1 MELRKKEVD
10 MSLKNKGRGR
20 TRSVIFKVLSWAFG
34 IPLALIAIAALA
46 CVWLHATADLG
57 EPEFVP
63 SQVPVVQVNDS
74 LRRWGSSS
82 LRIDPDGLYEMRV
95 YGGPFERGEAIGKL
109 GEDLLYQQEKAFA
122 DKLFEMVPSSRYRA
136 FLHYFITIFNRRMGA
151 SVPLEYRQE
160 IKAMSAS
167 CTHEFDEFG
176 SPYERQMQYHSAHDI
191 GHVMQDYMLVGC
203 TSFAVWGRESADSSL
218 LMARNFDFYM
228 GEEFAKNKLVLFEK
242 PDSGYAYVSVTW
254 PGMLGVVS
262 GMNTQGLAVTINASK
277 LEVPSSS
284 ATPIS
289 ILVKSILQYA
299 SNIEEAETIAASFKT
314 FVCES
319 ILVGSANDGRAVII
333 EKTPSAMGIY
343 SPEGDYASSRMTAA
357 SSANMVSQLGGAVES
372 VRQGVASPSAA
383 DVSSHG
389 CGSGTGRLADFSY
402 GNSAASSGKAAES
415 VRRGVASSSTAEG
428 SSHGCGSGTGW
439 LADSSSGDSV
449 ASSGK
454 AAESVRRGVVS
465 SSAADVSSHGCGSG
479 TGWLADFSSG
489 NSVTSSS
496 GAVESVRQ
504 GVASSSTANVAT
516 HGCGSGSGRLAD
528 FSSGNSAASSGGASA
543 VTRIICTNH
552 YQSDRFRDDPVNVE
566 NIRVSDSGYRYR
578 RVQQLLDSLGSIDY
592 LKAAAVL
599 RDIRGVDGEDVGYC
613 NDLSINQMLAMHS
626 VIFKPAEKKIW
637 VSTSPWQFGKFVC
650 FDLDE
655 VFGEEGLSTRSVR
668 GDGLSDSAAHF
679 TGVPGQATH
688 SGSRNLSSGEES
700 AHFASVD
707 VNQRTCGAGSASHL
721 DSRSLSSGEES
732 AHFTR
737 VDVNQRTCGSGSAR
751 HLVCTL
757 AVDSGFSD
765 DEMSIPADKFL
776 ETEAFRN
783 VLKFKAMQQTLVT
796 ASKSRREVP
805 ADSLA
810 LFVSWNPSYYGTY
823 VSVASYLESLGKNA
837 EADEYYRRAL
847 TCPMKLS
854 ERQHLETRLRGR

>member
-1 MELRKKEVD
+1 

-95 YGGPFERGEAIGKL
+95 CGGPFERGEAIGKL

-167 CTHEFDEFG
+167 CTHEFDDFG

-333 EKTPSAMGIY
+333 EKTPSAMGVY
-343 SPEGDYASSRMTAA
+343 SPDGDSESSRMTAA
-357 SSANMVSQLGGAVES
+357 SSANMDSSLGGPVES
-372 VRQGVASPSAA
+372 VRQGVVSSSAA

-389 CGSGTGRLADFSY
+389 CGSGTGRLADFSSE
-402 GNSAASSGKAAES
+402 NSAASLDEAS
-415 VRRGVASSSTAEG
+415 V
-428 SSHGCGSGTGW
+428 
-439 LADSSSGDSV
+439 
-449 ASSGK
+449 
-454 AAESVRRGVVS
+454 
-465 SSAADVSSHGCGSG
+465 
-479 TGWLADFSSG
+479 
-489 NSVTSSS
+489 
-496 GAVESVRQ
+496 
-504 GVASSSTANVAT
+504 
-516 HGCGSGSGRLAD
+516 
-528 FSSGNSAASSGGASA
+528 
-543 VTRIICTNH
+543 VTRVICTNH

-707 VNQRTCGAGSASHL
+707 V
-721 DSRSLSSGEES
+721 D
-732 AHFTR
+732 
-737 VDVNQRTCGSGSAR
+737 QRTCGSGSASHSDSR
-751 HLVCTL
+751 NLSSCDDCAHFARVDVDQRTCGSGSASHLGCTL
-757 AVDSGFSD
+757 AGDSGFSD

-783 VLKFKAMQQTLVT
+783 VLKFKAMQQTLAT

-823 VSVASYLESLGKNA
+823 VSVASYLETLGKKA

>member
-1 MELRKKEVD
+1 

-74 LRRWGSSS
+74 LRRWASSS

-95 YGGPFERGEAIGKL
+95 CGGPFERGEAIGKL

-299 SNIEEAETIAASFKT
+299 SNIEEAETIASSFKT

-343 SPEGDYASSRMTAA
+343 SLDGDYASSRMTTA

-383 DVSSHG
+383 DGSPHG
-389 CGSGTGRLADFSY
+389 CGSGTGRLADS
-402 GNSAASSGKAAES
+402 
-415 VRRGVASSSTAEG
+415 
-428 SSHGCGSGTGW
+428 
-439 LADSSSGDSV
+439 
-449 ASSGK
+449 
-454 AAESVRRGVVS
+454 
-465 SSAADVSSHGCGSG
+465 
-479 TGWLADFSSG
+479 
-489 NSVTSSS
+489 
-496 GAVESVRQ
+496 
-504 GVASSSTANVAT
+504 
-516 HGCGSGSGRLAD
+516 
-528 FSSGNSAASSGGASA
+528 SSGNSAASSGGASA
-543 VTRIICTNH
+543 ITRIICTNH

-566 NIRVSDSGYRYR
+566 NIRVSDSGYRYK

-655 VFGEEGLSTRSVR
+655 VFGEEGLSTRGVS

-707 VNQRTCGAGSASHL
+707 VDQRTCEAGSASHL

-732 AHFTR
+732 AHFAR
-737 VDVNQRTCGSGSAR
+737 VDVDQRTCGAGSASHSDSRNLSSCDDCAHFASVDVDQRTCGAGSAR
-751 HLVCTL
+751 HLGCTL
-757 AVDSGFSD
+757 VGDSGFSD

-783 VLKFKAMQQTLVT
+783 VLKFKAMQQTLAT

-854 ERQHLETRLRGR
+854 ERQHLETQLRGR

>member
-1 MELRKKEVD
+1 
-10 MSLKNKGRGR
+10 MSLKNKGRTR

-34 IPLALIAIAALA
+34 IPLALIAIAVLA

-95 YGGPFERGEAIGKL
+95 CGGPFERGEAIGKL

-289 ILVKSILQYA
+289 ILVKFILQYA

-343 SPEGDYASSRMTAA
+343 SPEGDYASSRMT
-357 SSANMVSQLGGAVES
+357 
-372 VRQGVASPSAA
+372 
-383 DVSSHG
+383 
-389 CGSGTGRLADFSY
+389 
-402 GNSAASSGKAAES
+402 
-415 VRRGVASSSTAEG
+415 
-428 SSHGCGSGTGW
+428 
-439 LADSSSGDSV
+439 
-449 ASSGK
+449 
-454 AAESVRRGVVS
+454 
-465 SSAADVSSHGCGSG
+465 
-479 TGWLADFSSG
+479 
-489 NSVTSSS
+489 
-496 GAVESVRQ
+496 
-504 GVASSSTANVAT
+504 
-516 HGCGSGSGRLAD
+516 
-528 FSSGNSAASSGGASA
+528 AASSGGASA

-688 SGSRNLSSGEES
+688 SGSRNLSSAEES
-700 AHFASVD
+700 VHVASVD
-707 VNQRTCGAGSASHL
+707 VDQRTCGAGSASHL
-721 DSRSLSSGEES
+721 G
-732 AHFTR
+732 
-737 VDVNQRTCGSGSAR
+737 
-751 HLVCTL
+751 CTL
-757 AVDSGFSD
+757 VGDSEFSD

-783 VLKFKAMQQTLVT
+783 VLKFKAMQQTLAT

-823 VSVASYLESLGKNA
+823 VSVASYLEKKKKKA

-854 ERQHLETRLRGR
+854 ERQHLETQLRGR

>member
-1 MELRKKEVD
+1 
-10 MSLKNKGRGR
+10 MSLKNKGRTR

-95 YGGPFERGEAIGKL
+95 CGGPFERGEAIGKL

-333 EKTPSAMGIY
+333 EKTPSAMGVY
-343 SPEGDYASSRMTAA
+343 SPEGGSEFGRMTVA

-383 DVSSHG
+383 D
-389 CGSGTGRLADFSY
+389 GSP
-402 GNSAASSGKAAES
+402 
-415 VRRGVASSSTAEG
+415 
-428 SSHGCGSGTGW
+428 HGCGSGTGW
-439 LADSSSGDSV
+439 
-449 ASSGK
+449 
-454 AAESVRRGVVS
+454 
-465 SSAADVSSHGCGSG
+465 
-479 TGWLADFSSG
+479 
-489 NSVTSSS
+489 
-496 GAVESVRQ
+496 
-504 GVASSSTANVAT
+504 
-516 HGCGSGSGRLAD
+516 LAD

-655 VFGEEGLSTRSVR
+655 VFGEEGLSTRGVS

-700 AHFASVD
+700 VHVASVD
-707 VNQRTCGAGSASHL
+707 VDQRTCGAGSASHL
-721 DSRSLSSGEES
+721 G
-732 AHFTR
+732 
-737 VDVNQRTCGSGSAR
+737 
-751 HLVCTL
+751 CTL
-757 AVDSGFSD
+757 VGDSGFSD

-783 VLKFKAMQQTLVT
+783 VLKFKSMQQTLVT

>member
-1 MELRKKEVD
+1 
-10 MSLKNKGRGR
+10 MSLKNKGRTR

-57 EPEFVP
+57 EPEFAP

-95 YGGPFERGEAIGKL
+95 CGGPFERGEAIGKL

-343 SPEGDYASSRMTAA
+343 SPEGDSESSRMTAA

-383 DVSSHG
+383 
-389 CGSGTGRLADFSY
+389 
-402 GNSAASSGKAAES
+402 
-415 VRRGVASSSTAEG
+415 EG

-439 LADSSSGDSV
+439 LAAFSSGDSV
-449 ASSGK
+449 ASLDE
-454 AAESVRRGVVS
+454 ASV
-465 SSAADVSSHGCGSG
+465 
-479 TGWLADFSSG
+479 
-489 NSVTSSS
+489 
-496 GAVESVRQ
+496 
-504 GVASSSTANVAT
+504 
-516 HGCGSGSGRLAD
+516 
-528 FSSGNSAASSGGASA
+528 
-543 VTRIICTNH
+543 VTRVICTNH

-700 AHFASVD
+700 AHF
-707 VNQRTCGAGSASHL
+707 
-721 DSRSLSSGEES
+721 
-732 AHFTR
+732 TR
-737 VDVNQRTCGSGSAR
+737 VDVNQRTCGSGSAS
-751 HLVCTL
+751 HLGCTL
-757 AVDSGFSD
+757 VGDSGFSD

-783 VLKFKAMQQTLVT
+783 VLKFKSMQQTLVT

>member
-1 MELRKKEVD
+1 
-10 MSLKNKGRGR
+10 MSLKNKGRGK

-95 YGGPFERGEAIGKL
+95 CGGPFERGEAIGKL

-299 SNIEEAETIAASFKT
+299 SNIEEAETIASSFKT

-333 EKTPSAMGIY
+333 EKTPSEMGIY
-343 SPEGDYASSRMTAA
+343 SPEGDSESSR
-357 SSANMVSQLGGAVES
+357 
-372 VRQGVASPSAA
+372 
-383 DVSSHG
+383 
-389 CGSGTGRLADFSY
+389 
-402 GNSAASSGKAAES
+402 
-415 VRRGVASSSTAEG
+415 
-428 SSHGCGSGTGW
+428 
-439 LADSSSGDSV
+439 
-449 ASSGK
+449 
-454 AAESVRRGVVS
+454 
-465 SSAADVSSHGCGSG
+465 
-479 TGWLADFSSG
+479 
-489 NSVTSSS
+489 VT
-496 GAVESVRQ
+496 
-504 GVASSSTANVAT
+504 T
-516 HGCGSGSGRLAD
+516 
-528 FSSGNSAASSGGASA
+528 ASSGGASA

-700 AHFASVD
+700 VHVASVD
-707 VNQRTCGAGSASHL
+707 VDQRTCGAGSASHS
-721 DSRSLSSGEES
+721 DSRNLSSCDDC
-732 AHFTR
+732 AHFAR
-737 VDVNQRTCGSGSAR
+737 VDVDQRTCGSGSAS
-751 HLVCTL
+751 HLGCTL
-757 AVDSGFSD
+757 AGDSGFSD

-783 VLKFKAMQQTLVT
+783 VLKFKAMQQTLAT

-854 ERQHLETRLRGR
+854 ERQHLETQLRGR

>member
-1 MELRKKEVD
+1 

-95 YGGPFERGEAIGKL
+95 CGGPFERGEAIGKL

-299 SNIEEAETIAASFKT
+299 SNIEEAETIASSFKT

-343 SPEGDYASSRMTAA
+343 SLDGDYASSRMTTA

-383 DVSSHG
+383 DGSPHG
-389 CGSGTGRLADFSY
+389 CGSGTGRLADS
-402 GNSAASSGKAAES
+402 
-415 VRRGVASSSTAEG
+415 
-428 SSHGCGSGTGW
+428 
-439 LADSSSGDSV
+439 
-449 ASSGK
+449 
-454 AAESVRRGVVS
+454 
-465 SSAADVSSHGCGSG
+465 
-479 TGWLADFSSG
+479 
-489 NSVTSSS
+489 
-496 GAVESVRQ
+496 
-504 GVASSSTANVAT
+504 
-516 HGCGSGSGRLAD
+516 
-528 FSSGNSAASSGGASA
+528 SSGNSAASSGGASA
-543 VTRIICTNH
+543 ITRIICTNH

-566 NIRVSDSGYRYR
+566 NIRVSDSGYRYK

-655 VFGEEGLSTRSVR
+655 VFGEEGLSTRGVS

-707 VNQRTCGAGSASHL
+707 VDQRTCEAGSASHL

-732 AHFTR
+732 AHFAR
-737 VDVNQRTCGSGSAR
+737 VDVDQITCGAGSASHSDSRNLSSCDDCAHFASVDVDQRTFGAGSAR
-751 HLVCTL
+751 HLGCTL
-757 AVDSGFSD
+757 VGDSGFSD

-783 VLKFKAMQQTLVT
+783 VLKFKAMQQTLAT

-854 ERQHLETRLRGR
+854 ERQHLETQLRGR

>member
-1 MELRKKEVD
+1 

-95 YGGPFERGEAIGKL
+95 CGGPFERGEAIGKL

-299 SNIEEAETIAASFKT
+299 SNIEEAETIASSFKT

-372 VRQGVASPSAA
+372 VRQGVAS
-383 DVSSHG
+383 
-389 CGSGTGRLADFSY
+389 
-402 GNSAASSGKAAES
+402 
-415 VRRGVASSSTAEG
+415 
-428 SSHGCGSGTGW
+428 
-439 LADSSSGDSV
+439 
-449 ASSGK
+449 
-454 AAESVRRGVVS
+454 
-465 SSAADVSSHGCGSG
+465 SSAADGSS
-479 TGWLADFSSG
+479 
-489 NSVTSSS
+489 
-496 GAVESVRQ
+496 
-504 GVASSSTANVAT
+504 

-655 VFGEEGLSTRSVR
+655 VFGEEGLSTRGVS

-707 VNQRTCGAGSASHL
+707 VDQRTCEAGSASHL

-732 AHFTR
+732 AHFAR
-737 VDVNQRTCGSGSAR
+737 VDVDQRTCGAGSAR
-751 HLVCTL
+751 HLGCTL
-757 AVDSGFSD
+757 VGDSGFSD

-783 VLKFKAMQQTLVT
+783 VLKFKAMQQTLAT

-854 ERQHLETRLRGR
+854 ERQHLETQLRGR

>member
-1 MELRKKEVD
+1 

-95 YGGPFERGEAIGKL
+95 CGGPFERGEAIGKL

-299 SNIEEAETIAASFKT
+299 SNIEEAETIASSFKT

-343 SPEGDYASSRMTAA
+343 SLDGDYASSRMTTA

-383 DVSSHG
+383 DGSPHG
-389 CGSGTGRLADFSY
+389 CGSGTGRLADS
-402 GNSAASSGKAAES
+402 
-415 VRRGVASSSTAEG
+415 
-428 SSHGCGSGTGW
+428 
-439 LADSSSGDSV
+439 
-449 ASSGK
+449 
-454 AAESVRRGVVS
+454 
-465 SSAADVSSHGCGSG
+465 
-479 TGWLADFSSG
+479 
-489 NSVTSSS
+489 
-496 GAVESVRQ
+496 
-504 GVASSSTANVAT
+504 
-516 HGCGSGSGRLAD
+516 
-528 FSSGNSAASSGGASA
+528 SSGNSAASSGGASA

-552 YQSDRFRDDPVNVE
+552 YQSDGFRDDPVNVE

-700 AHFASVD
+700 VHVASVD
-707 VNQRTCGAGSASHL
+707 VDQRTCEAGSASHSDSRNLSSCDDCAHFARVDVDQRTCGAGSA
-721 DSRSLSSGEES
+721 
-732 AHFTR
+732 
-737 VDVNQRTCGSGSAR
+737 R
-751 HLVCTL
+751 HLGCTL
-757 AVDSGFSD
+757 VGDSGFSD

-783 VLKFKAMQQTLVT
+783 VLKFKAMQQTLAT

-854 ERQHLETRLRGR
+854 ERQHLETQLRGR

>member
-1 MELRKKEVD
+1 

-95 YGGPFERGEAIGKL
+95 CGGPFERGEAIGKL

-333 EKTPSAMGIY
+333 EKTPSAMGVY

-357 SSANMVSQLGGAVES
+357 SS
-372 VRQGVASPSAA
+372 
-383 DVSSHG
+383 
-389 CGSGTGRLADFSY
+389 
-402 GNSAASSGKAAES
+402 
-415 VRRGVASSSTAEG
+415 
-428 SSHGCGSGTGW
+428 
-439 LADSSSGDSV
+439 
-449 ASSGK
+449 
-454 AAESVRRGVVS
+454 
-465 SSAADVSSHGCGSG
+465 
-479 TGWLADFSSG
+479 
-489 NSVTSSS
+489 
-496 GAVESVRQ
+496 
-504 GVASSSTANVAT
+504 
-516 HGCGSGSGRLAD
+516 
-528 FSSGNSAASSGGASA
+528 GGASA
-543 VTRIICTNH
+543 VTRVICTNH

-707 VNQRTCGAGSASHL
+707 VDQRTCEAGSASHS
-721 DSRSLSSGEES
+721 DSRNLSSCDDC
-732 AHFTR
+732 AHFAS
-737 VDVNQRTCGSGSAR
+737 VDVDQRTCGSGSAS
-751 HLVCTL
+751 HLGCTL
-757 AVDSGFSD
+757 VGDSGFSD

-776 ETEAFRN
+776 GTEAFRN
-783 VLKFKAMQQTLVT
+783 VLKFKAMQQTLAT

-837 EADEYYRRAL
+837 EADEYYSRAL

>member
-1 MELRKKEVD
+1 
-10 MSLKNKGRGR
+10 MSLKNKGRGK

-95 YGGPFERGEAIGKL
+95 CGGPFERGEAIGKL

-343 SPEGDYASSRMTAA
+343 SPDGGYASSRMTTA

-383 DVSSHG
+383 D
-389 CGSGTGRLADFSY
+389 GSP
-402 GNSAASSGKAAES
+402 
-415 VRRGVASSSTAEG
+415 
-428 SSHGCGSGTGW
+428 
-439 LADSSSGDSV
+439 
-449 ASSGK
+449 
-454 AAESVRRGVVS
+454 
-465 SSAADVSSHGCGSG
+465 
-479 TGWLADFSSG
+479 
-489 NSVTSSS
+489 
-496 GAVESVRQ
+496 
-504 GVASSSTANVAT
+504 

-528 FSSGNSAASSGGASA
+528 FSSGNSAASLDEASV
-543 VTRIICTNH
+543 VTRVICTNH

-707 VNQRTCGAGSASHL
+707 VDQRTCRAGSASHL
-721 DSRSLSSGEES
+721 DSRNLSSCDDC
-732 AHFTR
+732 AHFAS
-737 VDVNQRTCGSGSAR
+737 VDVDQRTCEAGSAS
-751 HLVCTL
+751 HLGCTL
-757 AVDSGFSD
+757 AGDSGFSD

-783 VLKFKAMQQTLVT
+783 VLKFKAMQQTLAT

-823 VSVASYLESLGKNA
+823 VSVASYLESLGKKA

>member
-1 MELRKKEVD
+1 

-95 YGGPFERGEAIGKL
+95 CGGPFERGEAIGKL

-343 SPEGDYASSRMTAA
+343 SPEGGYASSRMTAA
-357 SSANMVSQLGGAVES
+357 SSVNMASSLDGASSSVRQGGASSSAADGASHGCGSGTGRLADSSSGNSAASSGGAVES

-383 DVSSHG
+383 DGSPHG
-389 CGSGTGRLADFSY
+389 CGSGTGRLADFST
-402 GNSAASSGKAAES
+402 GNSA
-415 VRRGVASSSTAEG
+415 
-428 SSHGCGSGTGW
+428 
-439 LADSSSGDSV
+439 

-479 TGWLADFSSG
+479 TGWLADFSSES
-489 NSVTSSS
+489 SVTSSG

-528 FSSGNSAASSGGASA
+528 FSSGNSAASLDEASV

-700 AHFASVD
+700 AHVACVD
-707 VNQRTCGAGSASHL
+707 VNQRTCEAGSASHL

-732 AHFTR
+732 AHFAR
-737 VDVNQRTCGSGSAR
+737 VDVNQRTCGAGSAS
-751 HLVCTL
+751 HLRCNL
-757 AVDSGFSD
+757 AGDSGFSD

-783 VLKFKAMQQTLVT
+783 VLKFKAMQQTLAT

-823 VSVASYLESLGKNA
+823 VSVASYLESLGKKA

-854 ERQHLETRLRGR
+854 ERQHLETQLRGR

>member
-34 IPLALIAIAALA
+34 IPLALIAIAVLA

-95 YGGPFERGEAIGKL
+95 CGGPFERGEAIGKL

-333 EKTPSAMGIY
+333 EKTPSAMGVY
-343 SPEGDYASSRMTAA
+343 SPDGGYASSRMTTA

-383 DVSSHG
+383 DGSPHG
-389 CGSGTGRLADFSY
+389 CGSGTGRLADS
-402 GNSAASSGKAAES
+402 
-415 VRRGVASSSTAEG
+415 
-428 SSHGCGSGTGW
+428 
-439 LADSSSGDSV
+439 
-449 ASSGK
+449 
-454 AAESVRRGVVS
+454 
-465 SSAADVSSHGCGSG
+465 
-479 TGWLADFSSG
+479 
-489 NSVTSSS
+489 
-496 GAVESVRQ
+496 
-504 GVASSSTANVAT
+504 
-516 HGCGSGSGRLAD
+516 
-528 FSSGNSAASSGGASA
+528 SSGNSAASSGGASA

-655 VFGEEGLSTRSVR
+655 VFGEEGLSTRGVS

-707 VNQRTCGAGSASHL
+707 VDQRTCEAGSASHL

-732 AHFTR
+732 AHFAR
-737 VDVNQRTCGSGSAR
+737 VDVDQRTCGAGSASHSDSRNLSSCDDCAHFASVDVDQRTCGAGSAR
-751 HLVCTL
+751 HLGCTL
-757 AVDSGFSD
+757 VGDSGFSD

-783 VLKFKAMQQTLVT
+783 VLKFKAMQQTLAT

>member
-1 MELRKKEVD
+1 

-95 YGGPFERGEAIGKL
+95 CGGPFERGEAIGKL

-343 SPEGDYASSRMTAA
+343 SPDGDYASSRMTAA

-383 DVSSHG
+383 DGSPHG
-389 CGSGTGRLADFSY
+389 CGSGTGRLADS
-402 GNSAASSGKAAES
+402 
-415 VRRGVASSSTAEG
+415 
-428 SSHGCGSGTGW
+428 
-439 LADSSSGDSV
+439 
-449 ASSGK
+449 
-454 AAESVRRGVVS
+454 
-465 SSAADVSSHGCGSG
+465 
-479 TGWLADFSSG
+479 
-489 NSVTSSS
+489 
-496 GAVESVRQ
+496 
-504 GVASSSTANVAT
+504 
-516 HGCGSGSGRLAD
+516 
-528 FSSGNSAASSGGASA
+528 SSGNSAASSGGASA

-707 VNQRTCGAGSASHL
+707 VDQRTCEAGSASHSDSRNLSSCDDCAHFTRVDVDQRTCGAGSASHL
-721 DSRSLSSGEES
+721 G
-732 AHFTR
+732 
-737 VDVNQRTCGSGSAR
+737 
-751 HLVCTL
+751 CTL
-757 AVDSGFSD
+757 VGDSGFSD

-783 VLKFKAMQQTLVT
+783 VLKFKAMQQTLAT

-854 ERQHLETRLRGR
+854 ERQHLETQLRGR

>member
-1 MELRKKEVD
+1 
-10 MSLKNKGRGR
+10 MSSKNKGRTR

-74 LRRWGSSS
+74 LRRWGSLS

-95 YGGPFERGEAIGKL
+95 CGGPFERGEAIGKL
-109 GEDLLYQQEKAFA
+109 GADLLYQQEKAFA

-136 FLHYFITIFNRRMGA
+136 FLHYFITIFNRRLGA

-167 CTHEFDEFG
+167 CTHEFDDFG
-176 SPYERQMQYHSAHDI
+176 NPYERQMQYHSAHDI

-203 TSFAVWGRESADSSL
+203 TSFAVWGKESADSSL

-277 LEVPSSS
+277 LEVPLSS

-299 SNIEEAETIAASFKT
+299 SNIEEAEKIAASFKT

-333 EKTPSAMGIY
+333 EKTPSDMGVY
-343 SPEGDYASSRMTAA
+343 AAGLSSSASS
-357 SSANMVSQLGGAVES
+357 LGGAVES
-372 VRQGVASPSAA
+372 DRHVVSSTGGVVDLGRQGVASSATE
-383 DVSSHG
+383 VSSHG
-389 CGSGTGRLADFSY
+389 CGSGTGL
-402 GNSAASSGKAAES
+402 
-415 VRRGVASSSTAEG
+415 
-428 SSHGCGSGTGW
+428 
-439 LADSSSGDSV
+439 LADSSSEGSV
-449 ASSGK
+449 AS
-454 AAESVRRGVVS
+454 VDR
-465 SSAADVSSHGCGSG
+465 
-479 TGWLADFSSG
+479 
-489 NSVTSSS
+489 
-496 GAVESVRQ
+496 
-504 GVASSSTANVAT
+504 
-516 HGCGSGSGRLAD
+516 
-528 FSSGNSAASSGGASA
+528 ASA
-543 VTRIICTNH
+543 VTRVICTNH
-552 YQSDRFRDDPVNVE
+552 YQSDRFRNDPVNVE

-578 RVQQLLDSLGSIDY
+578 RVQQLLDSLGTIDY

-599 RDIRGVDGEDVGYC
+599 RDIRGIDGEDVGYC

-655 VFGEEGLSTRSVR
+655 VFGEEGVLA
-668 GDGLSDSAAHF
+668 GDA
-679 TGVPGQATH
+679 
-688 SGSRNLSSGEES
+688 
-700 AHFASVD
+700 
-707 VNQRTCGAGSASHL
+707 
-721 DSRSLSSGEES
+721 
-732 AHFTR
+732 
-737 VDVNQRTCGSGSAR
+737 
-751 HLVCTL
+751 
-757 AVDSGFSD
+757 GFSD

-783 VLKFKAMQQTLVT
+783 VLKFKTMQQMLAT

-805 ADSLA
+805 ADSLS
-810 LFVSWNPSYYGTY
+810 LFVSWNSSYYGTY
-823 VSVASYLESLGKNA
+823 VAVASYLESLGKIA

-854 ERQHLETRLRGR
+854 ERQHLEIRLRGR

>member
-1 MELRKKEVD
+1 

-95 YGGPFERGEAIGKL
+95 CGGPFERGEAIGKL

-343 SPEGDYASSRMTAA
+343 SPDGDYASSRMT
-357 SSANMVSQLGGAVES
+357 
-372 VRQGVASPSAA
+372 
-383 DVSSHG
+383 
-389 CGSGTGRLADFSY
+389 T
-402 GNSAASSGKAAES
+402 
-415 VRRGVASSSTAEG
+415 
-428 SSHGCGSGTGW
+428 
-439 LADSSSGDSV
+439 
-449 ASSGK
+449 
-454 AAESVRRGVVS
+454 
-465 SSAADVSSHGCGSG
+465 
-479 TGWLADFSSG
+479 
-489 NSVTSSS
+489 
-496 GAVESVRQ
+496 
-504 GVASSSTANVAT
+504 
-516 HGCGSGSGRLAD
+516 
-528 FSSGNSAASSGGASA
+528 ASSGGASA

-700 AHFASVD
+700 AHFARVD
-707 VNQRTCGAGSASHL
+707 VDQRTCGSGSARHSDSKNQSSGEESAHFTRVDVDQRTCEAGSASHL

-732 AHFTR
+732 AHFAR
-737 VDVNQRTCGSGSAR
+737 VDVVQRTCGAGSAR
-751 HLVCTL
+751 HLRCTL
-757 AVDSGFSD
+757 VGDSGFSD

-847 TCPMKLS
+847 TCPMK
-854 ERQHLETRLRGR
+854 TLRAPAPRDSASWALIRECSFCFEFSDNLAESGIIINVRIILIYKLITGYCLFFAPARWYVFL

>member
-1 MELRKKEVD
+1 
-10 MSLKNKGRGR
+10 MSSKNKGRTR

-63 SQVPVVQVNDS
+63 SQVPMVQVNDS

-95 YGGPFERGEAIGKL
+95 CGGPFERGEAIGKL
-109 GEDLLYQQEKAFA
+109 GADLLYQQEKAFA

-136 FLHYFITIFNRRMGA
+136 FLHYFITIFNRRLGA
-151 SVPLEYRQE
+151 SVPLEFRQE

-228 GEEFAKNKLVLFEK
+228 GEEFAKNKLVLFEQ

-299 SNIEEAETIAASFKT
+299 SNIEEAEKIAASFKT

-333 EKTPSAMGIY
+333 EKTPSEMGVY
-343 SPEGDYASSRMTAA
+343 SAGGSR
-357 SSANMVSQLGGAVES
+357 V
-372 VRQGVASPSAA
+372 
-383 DVSSHG
+383 
-389 CGSGTGRLADFSY
+389 
-402 GNSAASSGKAAES
+402 
-415 VRRGVASSSTAEG
+415 
-428 SSHGCGSGTGW
+428 
-439 LADSSSGDSV
+439 
-449 ASSGK
+449 
-454 AAESVRRGVVS
+454 
-465 SSAADVSSHGCGSG
+465 
-479 TGWLADFSSG
+479 
-489 NSVTSSS
+489 
-496 GAVESVRQ
+496 
-504 GVASSSTANVAT
+504 
-516 HGCGSGSGRLAD
+516 
-528 FSSGNSAASSGGASA
+528 
-543 VTRIICTNH
+543 ICTNH
-552 YQSDRFRDDPVNVE
+552 YQSDRFRNDPVNVE
-566 NIRVSDSGYRYR
+566 NIRVSDSGYRYS
-578 RVQQLLDSLGSIDY
+578 RVQQLLDSLGTIDY

-599 RDIRGVDGEDVGYC
+599 RDIRGIDGEDVGYC

-655 VFGEEGLSTRSVR
+655 VFGEVDTSRNSSSEYAQL
-668 GDGLSDSAAHF
+668 
-679 TGVPGQATH
+679 TGVSGTATH
-688 SGSRNLSSGEES
+688 SDSKNLSSGEES
-700 AHFASVD
+700 ANFARVD
-707 VNQRTCGAGSASHL
+707 VDQRTCEA
-721 DSRSLSSGEES
+721 
-732 AHFTR
+732 
-737 VDVNQRTCGSGSAR
+737 GSAR
-751 HLVCTL
+751 HFGCTI
-757 AVDSGFSD
+757 AGDSGFSD

-776 ETEAFRN
+776 GTEAFRN
-783 VLKFKAMQQTLVT
+783 VLKFKVMQQMLVT

-805 ADSLA
+805 SDSLA

-847 TCPMKLS
+847 SCPMKLS
-854 ERQHLETRLRGR
+854 ERQHLETRLSGR

>member
-1 MELRKKEVD
+1 

-95 YGGPFERGEAIGKL
+95 CGGPFERGEAIGKL

-299 SNIEEAETIAASFKT
+299 SNIEEAETIASSFKT

-343 SPEGDYASSRMTAA
+343 SLDGDYASSRMTTA

-383 DVSSHG
+383 DGSPHG
-389 CGSGTGRLADFSY
+389 CGSGTGRLADS
-402 GNSAASSGKAAES
+402 
-415 VRRGVASSSTAEG
+415 
-428 SSHGCGSGTGW
+428 
-439 LADSSSGDSV
+439 
-449 ASSGK
+449 
-454 AAESVRRGVVS
+454 
-465 SSAADVSSHGCGSG
+465 
-479 TGWLADFSSG
+479 
-489 NSVTSSS
+489 
-496 GAVESVRQ
+496 
-504 GVASSSTANVAT
+504 
-516 HGCGSGSGRLAD
+516 
-528 FSSGNSAASSGGASA
+528 SSGNSAASSGGASA

-552 YQSDRFRDDPVNVE
+552 YQSDGFRDDPVNVE

-700 AHFASVD
+700 VHVASVD
-707 VNQRTCGAGSASHL
+707 VDQRTCEAGSASHSDSRNLSSCDDCAHFARVDVDQRTCGAGSASHS
-721 DSRSLSSGEES
+721 DSRNLSSCDDR
-732 AHFTR
+732 AHFAS
-737 VDVNQRTCGSGSAR
+737 VDVDQRTCGAGSAR
-751 HLVCTL
+751 HLGCTL
-757 AVDSGFSD
+757 VGDSGFSD

-823 VSVASYLESLGKNA
+823 VSVASYLESLGKKA

-854 ERQHLETRLRGR
+854 ERQHLETQLRGR

>member
-1 MELRKKEVD
+1 

-95 YGGPFERGEAIGKL
+95 CGGPFERGEAIGKL

-343 SPEGDYASSRMTAA
+343 SPEGDYASSRMTTA
-357 SSANMVSQLGGAVES
+357 SSVNMVSQLGGAVES

-383 DVSSHG
+383 DGSPHG
-389 CGSGTGRLADFSY
+389 CGSGTGRLADS
-402 GNSAASSGKAAES
+402 
-415 VRRGVASSSTAEG
+415 
-428 SSHGCGSGTGW
+428 
-439 LADSSSGDSV
+439 
-449 ASSGK
+449 
-454 AAESVRRGVVS
+454 
-465 SSAADVSSHGCGSG
+465 
-479 TGWLADFSSG
+479 
-489 NSVTSSS
+489 
-496 GAVESVRQ
+496 
-504 GVASSSTANVAT
+504 
-516 HGCGSGSGRLAD
+516 
-528 FSSGNSAASSGGASA
+528 SSGNSAASSGGASA

-552 YQSDRFRDDPVNVE
+552 YQSDGFRDDPVNVE

-700 AHFASVD
+700 VHVASVDVDQRTCEAGSASHSDSRNLSSCDDCAHFASVD
-707 VNQRTCGAGSASHL
+707 VDQRTCGAGSA
-721 DSRSLSSGEES
+721 
-732 AHFTR
+732 
-737 VDVNQRTCGSGSAR
+737 R
-751 HLVCTL
+751 HLGCTL
-757 AVDSGFSD
+757 VGDSGFSD

-783 VLKFKAMQQTLVT
+783 VLKFKAMQQTLAT

-823 VSVASYLESLGKNA
+823 VSVASYLESLGKKA

-854 ERQHLETRLRGR
+854 ERQHLETQLRGR

>member
-1 MELRKKEVD
+1 
-10 MSLKNKGRGR
+10 MSSKNMGRGR

-82 LRIDPDGLYEMRV
+82 LRIDPDGLCEMRV
-95 YGGPFERGEAIGKL
+95 CGGPFERGEAIGKL
-109 GEDLLYQQEKAFA
+109 GADLLYQQEKAFA

-136 FLHYFITIFNRRMGA
+136 FLHYFITIFNRRLGA

-262 GMNTQGLAVTINASK
+262 GMNTEGLAVTINASK

-299 SNIEEAETIAASFKT
+299 SNIEDAETIAASFKT

-333 EKTPSAMGIY
+333 EKTPSAMDVY
-343 SPEGDYASSRMTAA
+343 S
-357 SSANMVSQLGGAVES
+357 
-372 VRQGVASPSAA
+372 
-383 DVSSHG
+383 
-389 CGSGTGRLADFSY
+389 TGL
-402 GNSAASSGKAAES
+402 
-415 VRRGVASSSTAEG
+415 SSSYKM
-428 SSHGCGSGTGW
+428 
-439 LADSSSGDSV
+439 DSSLG
-449 ASSGK
+449 
-454 AAESVRRGVVS
+454 E
-465 SSAADVSSHGCGSG
+465 
-479 TGWLADFSSG
+479 
-489 NSVTSSS
+489 
-496 GAVESVRQ
+496 
-504 GVASSSTANVAT
+504 
-516 HGCGSGSGRLAD
+516 
-528 FSSGNSAASSGGASA
+528 A
-543 VTRIICTNH
+543 VTRVICTNH

-655 VFGEEGLSTRSVR
+655 VFGDEGVLA
-668 GDGLSDSAAHF
+668 GDA
-679 TGVPGQATH
+679 
-688 SGSRNLSSGEES
+688 
-700 AHFASVD
+700 
-707 VNQRTCGAGSASHL
+707 
-721 DSRSLSSGEES
+721 
-732 AHFTR
+732 
-737 VDVNQRTCGSGSAR
+737 
-751 HLVCTL
+751 
-757 AVDSGFSD
+757 GFSD

-783 VLKFKAMQQTLVT
+783 VLKFKAMQQTLAT

-823 VSVASYLESLGKNA
+823 VAVATYLESLGKNA

-847 TCPMKLS
+847 SCPMKLS

>member
-1 MELRKKEVD
+1 

-34 IPLALIAIAALA
+34 IPLALIAIAVLA

-95 YGGPFERGEAIGKL
+95 CGGPFERGEAIGKL

-343 SPEGDYASSRMTAA
+343 SPDGDYASSRMTAA
-357 SSANMVSQLGGAVES
+357 SYANMVSQLGGAVES

-383 DVSSHG
+383 DGSPHG
-389 CGSGTGRLADFSY
+389 CGSGTGRLADS
-402 GNSAASSGKAAES
+402 
-415 VRRGVASSSTAEG
+415 
-428 SSHGCGSGTGW
+428 
-439 LADSSSGDSV
+439 
-449 ASSGK
+449 
-454 AAESVRRGVVS
+454 
-465 SSAADVSSHGCGSG
+465 
-479 TGWLADFSSG
+479 
-489 NSVTSSS
+489 
-496 GAVESVRQ
+496 
-504 GVASSSTANVAT
+504 
-516 HGCGSGSGRLAD
+516 
-528 FSSGNSAASSGGASA
+528 SSGNSAASSGGASA

-566 NIRVSDSGYRYR
+566 NIRVSDSGYRYK

-700 AHFASVD
+700 VHVASVD
-707 VNQRTCGAGSASHL
+707 VDQRTCEAGSASHL

-732 AHFTR
+732 AHFAR
-737 VDVNQRTCGSGSAR
+737 VDVDQRTCGAGSAR
-751 HLVCTL
+751 HLGCTL
-757 AVDSGFSD
+757 VGDSGFSD

-783 VLKFKAMQQTLVT
+783 VLKFKAMQQTLAT

-823 VSVASYLESLGKNA
+823 VSVASYLESLGKKA

>member
-1 MELRKKEVD
+1 

-95 YGGPFERGEAIGKL
+95 CGGPFERGEAIGKL

-167 CTHEFDEFG
+167 CTHEFDDFG

-333 EKTPSAMGIY
+333 EKTPSAMGVY
-343 SPEGDYASSRMTAA
+343 SPDGDSESSRMTAA
-357 SSANMVSQLGGAVES
+357 SSANMDSSLGGPVES
-372 VRQGVASPSAA
+372 VRQGVVSSSAA

-389 CGSGTGRLADFSY
+389 CGSGTGRLADFSSE
-402 GNSAASSGKAAES
+402 NSAASLDEAS
-415 VRRGVASSSTAEG
+415 V
-428 SSHGCGSGTGW
+428 
-439 LADSSSGDSV
+439 
-449 ASSGK
+449 
-454 AAESVRRGVVS
+454 
-465 SSAADVSSHGCGSG
+465 
-479 TGWLADFSSG
+479 
-489 NSVTSSS
+489 
-496 GAVESVRQ
+496 
-504 GVASSSTANVAT
+504 
-516 HGCGSGSGRLAD
+516 
-528 FSSGNSAASSGGASA
+528 
-543 VTRIICTNH
+543 VTRVICTNH

-707 VNQRTCGAGSASHL
+707 VDQRTCEAGSASHL

-732 AHFTR
+732 AHFAR
-737 VDVNQRTCGSGSAR
+737 VDVDQRTCGAGSASHSDSRNLSSCDDCAHFASVDVDQRTCGAGSAR
-751 HLVCTL
+751 HLGCTL
-757 AVDSGFSD
+757 VGDSGFSD

-783 VLKFKAMQQTLVT
+783 VLKFKAMQQTLAT

-854 ERQHLETRLRGR
+854 ERQHLETQLRGR

>member
-10 MSLKNKGRGR
+10 MSLKNRGRGR

-34 IPLALIAIAALA
+34 IPLALIAIAVLA

-95 YGGPFERGEAIGKL
+95 CGGPFERGEAIGKL

-299 SNIEEAETIAASFKT
+299 SNIEEAETIASSFKT

-383 DVSSHG
+383 DGSPHG
-389 CGSGTGRLADFSY
+389 CGSGTGRLADS
-402 GNSAASSGKAAES
+402 
-415 VRRGVASSSTAEG
+415 
-428 SSHGCGSGTGW
+428 
-439 LADSSSGDSV
+439 
-449 ASSGK
+449 
-454 AAESVRRGVVS
+454 
-465 SSAADVSSHGCGSG
+465 
-479 TGWLADFSSG
+479 
-489 NSVTSSS
+489 
-496 GAVESVRQ
+496 
-504 GVASSSTANVAT
+504 
-516 HGCGSGSGRLAD
+516 
-528 FSSGNSAASSGGASA
+528 SSGNSAASSGGASA

-552 YQSDRFRDDPVNVE
+552 YQSDCFRDDPVNVE

-707 VNQRTCGAGSASHL
+707 VDQRTCEAGSASHS
-721 DSRSLSSGEES
+721 DSRNLSSCDDC
-732 AHFTR
+732 AHFAR
-737 VDVNQRTCGSGSAR
+737 VDVDQRTCGSGSAS
-751 HLVCTL
+751 HLRCNL
-757 AVDSGFSD
+757 AGDSGFSD

-783 VLKFKAMQQTLVT
+783 VLKFKAMQQTLAT

-823 VSVASYLESLGKNA
+823 VSVASYLESLGKKA

-854 ERQHLETRLRGR
+854 ERQHLETQLRGR

>member
-1 MELRKKEVD
+1 

-74 LRRWGSSS
+74 LRRWASSS

-95 YGGPFERGEAIGKL
+95 CGGPFERGEAIGKL

-262 GMNTQGLAVTINASK
+262 GMNMQGLAVTINASK

-299 SNIEEAETIAASFKT
+299 SNIEEAETIASSFKT

-357 SSANMVSQLGGAVES
+357 SSVNMVSQLGGAVES
-372 VRQGVASPSAA
+372 VRQGVASSSAA
-383 DVSSHG
+383 DGSSHG
-389 CGSGTGRLADFSY
+389 CGSGTGRLADS
-402 GNSAASSGKAAES
+402 
-415 VRRGVASSSTAEG
+415 
-428 SSHGCGSGTGW
+428 
-439 LADSSSGDSV
+439 
-449 ASSGK
+449 
-454 AAESVRRGVVS
+454 
-465 SSAADVSSHGCGSG
+465 
-479 TGWLADFSSG
+479 
-489 NSVTSSS
+489 
-496 GAVESVRQ
+496 
-504 GVASSSTANVAT
+504 
-516 HGCGSGSGRLAD
+516 
-528 FSSGNSAASSGGASA
+528 SSGNSAASSGGASA

-552 YQSDRFRDDPVNVE
+552 YQSDGFRDDPVNVE
-566 NIRVSDSGYRYR
+566 NIRVSDSGYRYM

-700 AHFASVD
+700 VHVASVD
-707 VNQRTCGAGSASHL
+707 VDQRTCEAGSASHL
-721 DSRSLSSGEES
+721 G
-732 AHFTR
+732 
-737 VDVNQRTCGSGSAR
+737 
-751 HLVCTL
+751 CTL
-757 AVDSGFSD
+757 VGDSGFSD

-854 ERQHLETRLRGR
+854 ERQHLETQLRGR

>member
-1 MELRKKEVD
+1 
-10 MSLKNKGRGR
+10 MSLKNKGRTR

-95 YGGPFERGEAIGKL
+95 CGGPFERGEAIGKL

-176 SPYERQMQYHSAHDI
+176 NPYERQMQYHSAHDI

-343 SPEGDYASSRMTAA
+343 SPEGDSEFGRMTAA

-372 VRQGVASPSAA
+372 VRQGVASSSAA
-383 DVSSHG
+383 DGSPHG
-389 CGSGTGRLADFSY
+389 CGSGTGRL
-402 GNSAASSGKAAES
+402 
-415 VRRGVASSSTAEG
+415 T
-428 SSHGCGSGTGW
+428 
-439 LADSSSGDSV
+439 DS
-449 ASSGK
+449 
-454 AAESVRRGVVS
+454 
-465 SSAADVSSHGCGSG
+465 
-479 TGWLADFSSG
+479 
-489 NSVTSSS
+489 
-496 GAVESVRQ
+496 
-504 GVASSSTANVAT
+504 
-516 HGCGSGSGRLAD
+516 
-528 FSSGNSAASSGGASA
+528 SSGNSAASLGEASV
-543 VTRIICTNH
+543 VTRVICTNH

-655 VFGEEGLSTRSVR
+655 VFGEEGLSTRGVR

-679 TGVPGQATH
+679 TGVSGQATH

-700 AHFASVD
+700 VHVASVD
-707 VNQRTCGAGSASHL
+707 VNQRTCGSGSASHL

-732 AHFTR
+732 AHFAR
-737 VDVNQRTCGSGSAR
+737 VDVDQRTCWAGSARHSDSRHLSSCDDCAHFARVDVDQRTCGAGSAR

-783 VLKFKAMQQTLVT
+783 VLKFKAMQQTLAT

-823 VSVASYLESLGKNA
+823 VSVASYLESLGKKA

>member
-1 MELRKKEVD
+1 
-10 MSLKNKGRGR
+10 MSSKNKGRTR

-57 EPEFVP
+57 EPAFVP

-74 LRRWGSSS
+74 LRRWGTSS
-82 LRIDPDGLYEMRV
+82 LCIDPDGLYEMRV
-95 YGGPFERGEAIGKL
+95 CGGPFERGEAIGKL
-109 GEDLLYQQEKAFA
+109 GADLLYQQEKAFA

-136 FLHYFITIFNRRMGA
+136 FLHYFITIFNRRLGA

-176 SPYERQMQYHSAHDI
+176 TPYERQMQYHSAHDI

-228 GEEFAKNKLVLFEK
+228 GEEFAKNKLVLFEQ

-262 GMNTQGLAVTINASK
+262 GMNTEGLAVTINASK

-299 SNIEEAETIAASFKT
+299 SNIEEAETIASSFKT

-333 EKTPSAMGIY
+333 EKTPSAMDVY
-343 SPEGDYASSRMTAA
+343 S
-357 SSANMVSQLGGAVES
+357 
-372 VRQGVASPSAA
+372 
-383 DVSSHG
+383 
-389 CGSGTGRLADFSY
+389 TGL
-402 GNSAASSGKAAES
+402 
-415 VRRGVASSSTAEG
+415 SSSDKM
-428 SSHGCGSGTGW
+428 
-439 LADSSSGDSV
+439 DSSLG
-449 ASSGK
+449 
-454 AAESVRRGVVS
+454 E
-465 SSAADVSSHGCGSG
+465 
-479 TGWLADFSSG
+479 
-489 NSVTSSS
+489 
-496 GAVESVRQ
+496 
-504 GVASSSTANVAT
+504 
-516 HGCGSGSGRLAD
+516 
-528 FSSGNSAASSGGASA
+528 A
-543 VTRIICTNH
+543 VTRVICTNH
-552 YQSDRFRDDPVNVE
+552 YQSDRFRNDPVNVE

-578 RVQQLLDSLGSIDY
+578 RVQQLLDSLGTIDY

-599 RDIRGVDGEDVGYC
+599 RDIRGVDGENVGYC

-626 VIFKPAEKKIW
+626 VIFKPDEKKIW

-655 VFGEEGLSTRSVR
+655 VFGE
-668 GDGLSDSAAHF
+668 GD
-679 TGVPGQATH
+679 P
-688 SGSRNLSSGEES
+688 SRNSSSGEY
-700 AHFASVD
+700 
-707 VNQRTCGAGSASHL
+707 L
-721 DSRSLSSGEES
+721 
-732 AHFTR
+732 
-737 VDVNQRTCGSGSAR
+737 
-751 HLVCTL
+751 
-757 AVDSGFSD
+757 
-765 DEMSIPADKFL
+765 SIPADKFL
-776 ETEAFRN
+776 GTEAFRN
-783 VLKFKAMQQTLVT
+783 ILKFKAMQQTLAT

-805 ADSLA
+805 SDSLA

>member
-1 MELRKKEVD
+1 
-10 MSLKNKGRGR
+10 MSSKNKGRTR

-57 EPEFVP
+57 EPKFVP

-95 YGGPFERGEAIGKL
+95 CGGPFERGEAIGKL
-109 GEDLLYQQEKAFA
+109 GADLLYQQEKAFA

-136 FLHYFITIFNRRMGA
+136 FLHYFITIFNRRLGA

-228 GEEFAKNKLVLFEK
+228 GEEFAKNKLVLFEQ

-262 GMNTQGLAVTINASK
+262 GMNTEGLAVTINASK

-343 SPEGDYASSRMTAA
+343 SPEGGSESSRMTVA
-357 SSANMVSQLGGAVES
+357 SSANM
-372 VRQGVASPSAA
+372 
-383 DVSSHG
+383 DSS
-389 CGSGTGRLADFSY
+389 LDE
-402 GNSAASSGKAAES
+402 ASS
-415 VRRGVASSSTAEG
+415 
-428 SSHGCGSGTGW
+428 
-439 LADSSSGDSV
+439 
-449 ASSGK
+449 
-454 AAESVRRGVVS
+454 
-465 SSAADVSSHGCGSG
+465 
-479 TGWLADFSSG
+479 
-489 NSVTSSS
+489 
-496 GAVESVRQ
+496 SVRQ
-504 GVASSSTANVAT
+504 GVASSSAADGFS

-528 FSSGNSAASSGGASA
+528 FSSGNSVASLGGASA

-655 VFGEEGLSTRSVR
+655 VFGDEGVLA
-668 GDGLSDSAAHF
+668 GDA
-679 TGVPGQATH
+679 
-688 SGSRNLSSGEES
+688 E
-700 AHFASVD
+700 
-707 VNQRTCGAGSASHL
+707 
-721 DSRSLSSGEES
+721 
-732 AHFTR
+732 
-737 VDVNQRTCGSGSAR
+737 
-751 HLVCTL
+751 
-757 AVDSGFSD
+757 FSD
-765 DEMSIPADKFL
+765 DELSIPADNFL

-783 VLKFKAMQQTLVT
+783 VLKFKAMQQTLAT

-805 ADSLA
+805 SDSLA

>member
-1 MELRKKEVD
+1 
-10 MSLKNKGRGR
+10 MSLKNKGRTR

-95 YGGPFERGEAIGKL
+95 CGGPFERGEAIGKL

-372 VRQGVASPSAA
+372 VRQGVAS
-383 DVSSHG
+383 
-389 CGSGTGRLADFSY
+389 
-402 GNSAASSGKAAES
+402 
-415 VRRGVASSSTAEG
+415 
-428 SSHGCGSGTGW
+428 
-439 LADSSSGDSV
+439 
-449 ASSGK
+449 
-454 AAESVRRGVVS
+454 

-489 NSVTSSS
+489 DS
-496 GAVESVRQ
+496 
-504 GVASSSTANVAT
+504 VAS
-516 HGCGSGSGRLAD
+516 LD
-528 FSSGNSAASSGGASA
+528 EASV
-543 VTRIICTNH
+543 VTRVICTNH

-655 VFGEEGLSTRSVR
+655 VFGEEGLSTRGVR

-700 AHFASVD
+700 VHVASVD
-707 VNQRTCGAGSASHL
+707 VNQRTCGAGSASHS
-721 DSRSLSSGEES
+721 DSRNLSSGEES

-737 VDVNQRTCGSGSAR
+737 VDVNQRTCGSGSAS
-751 HLVCTL
+751 HLGCTL
-757 AVDSGFSD
+757 VGDSGFSD

-783 VLKFKAMQQTLVT
+783 VLKFKSMQQTLVT

-854 ERQHLETRLRGR
+854 ERQHLETQLRGR

>member
-1 MELRKKEVD
+1 

-95 YGGPFERGEAIGKL
+95 CGGPFERGEAIGKL

-299 SNIEEAETIAASFKT
+299 SNIEEAETIASSFKT

-343 SPEGDYASSRMTAA
+343 YPEGDSESSRMTAA
-357 SSANMVSQLGGAVES
+357 SSANMVSQLG
-372 VRQGVASPSAA
+372 
-383 DVSSHG
+383 
-389 CGSGTGRLADFSY
+389 
-402 GNSAASSGKAAES
+402 
-415 VRRGVASSSTAEG
+415 
-428 SSHGCGSGTGW
+428 
-439 LADSSSGDSV
+439 
-449 ASSGK
+449 
-454 AAESVRRGVVS
+454 
-465 SSAADVSSHGCGSG
+465 
-479 TGWLADFSSG
+479 
-489 NSVTSSS
+489 

-528 FSSGNSAASSGGASA
+528 FSSGNSAASLDEASV
-543 VTRIICTNH
+543 VTRVICTNH
-552 YQSDRFRDDPVNVE
+552 YQSDCFRDDPVNVE

-707 VNQRTCGAGSASHL
+707 V
-721 DSRSLSSGEES
+721 D
-732 AHFTR
+732 
-737 VDVNQRTCGSGSAR
+737 QRTCGSGSASHSDSR
-751 HLVCTL
+751 NLSSCDDCAHFARVDVDQRTCGSGSASHLGCTL
-757 AVDSGFSD
+757 AGDSGFSD

-783 VLKFKAMQQTLVT
+783 VLKFKSMQQTLVT

-854 ERQHLETRLRGR
+854 ERQHLETQLRGR

>member
-1 MELRKKEVD
+1 

-20 TRSVIFKVLSWAFG
+20 TRSVIFKVFSWAFG

-95 YGGPFERGEAIGKL
+95 CGGPFERGEAIGKL

-167 CTHEFDEFG
+167 CTHEFDDFG

-343 SPEGDYASSRMTAA
+343 SPEGGSEFGRMTAA

-372 VRQGVASPSAA
+372 VRQGVAS
-383 DVSSHG
+383 
-389 CGSGTGRLADFSY
+389 
-402 GNSAASSGKAAES
+402 
-415 VRRGVASSSTAEG
+415 
-428 SSHGCGSGTGW
+428 
-439 LADSSSGDSV
+439 
-449 ASSGK
+449 
-454 AAESVRRGVVS
+454 
-465 SSAADVSSHGCGSG
+465 
-479 TGWLADFSSG
+479 
-489 NSVTSSS
+489 
-496 GAVESVRQ
+496 
-504 GVASSSTANVAT
+504 SSTANVTT

-528 FSSGNSAASSGGASA
+528 FSSGNSVASLGEASV
-543 VTRIICTNH
+543 VTRVICTNH

-655 VFGEEGLSTRSVR
+655 VFGEEGLSTRGVS
-668 GDGLSDSAAHF
+668 GDGLSDYAAHF

-700 AHFASVD
+700 AHFA
-707 VNQRTCGAGSASHL
+707 
-721 DSRSLSSGEES
+721 
-732 AHFTR
+732 R
-737 VDVNQRTCGSGSAR
+737 VDVDQRTCGSGSAS
-751 HLVCTL
+751 HLRCTL
-757 AVDSGFSD
+757 VGDSGFSD
-765 DEMSIPADKFL
+765 DEMSIPVDKFL

-783 VLKFKAMQQTLVT
+783 VLKFKSMQQTLVT

-854 ERQHLETRLRGR
+854 ERQHLETQLRGR

>member
-1 MELRKKEVD
+1 

-95 YGGPFERGEAIGKL
+95 CGGPFERGEAIGKL

-167 CTHEFDEFG
+167 CTHEFDDFG

-343 SPEGDYASSRMTAA
+343 SPDGDYASSRMTAA

-372 VRQGVASPSAA
+372 VRQGV
-383 DVSSHG
+383 
-389 CGSGTGRLADFSY
+389 
-402 GNSAASSGKAAES
+402 
-415 VRRGVASSSTAEG
+415 
-428 SSHGCGSGTGW
+428 
-439 LADSSSGDSV
+439 
-449 ASSGK
+449 
-454 AAESVRRGVVS
+454 VS

-489 NSVTSSS
+489 DS
-496 GAVESVRQ
+496 
-504 GVASSSTANVAT
+504 VAS
-516 HGCGSGSGRLAD
+516 LD
-528 FSSGNSAASSGGASA
+528 EASV
-543 VTRIICTNH
+543 VTRVICTNH

-655 VFGEEGLSTRSVR
+655 VFGEEGLSTRGVSA
-668 GDGLSDSAAHF
+668 DGLSDSAAHF

-700 AHFASVD
+700 AHVACVD
-707 VNQRTCGAGSASHL
+707 VNQRTCEAGSARHL

-732 AHFTR
+732 AHFAR
-737 VDVNQRTCGSGSAR
+737 VDVNQRTCGSGSASHSDSMSLSSCEESAHVASVDVNQRTYGSGSAR
-751 HLVCTL
+751 HSGCTL
-757 AVDSGFSD
+757 AGDSGFSD

-854 ERQHLETRLRGR
+854 ERQHLETQLRGR

>member
-1 MELRKKEVD
+1 

-95 YGGPFERGEAIGKL
+95 CGGPFERGEAIGKL

-372 VRQGVASPSAA
+372 VRQGLASPSAA
-383 DVSSHG
+383 DV
-389 CGSGTGRLADFSY
+389 T
-402 GNSAASSGKAAES
+402 
-415 VRRGVASSSTAEG
+415 
-428 SSHGCGSGTGW
+428 
-439 LADSSSGDSV
+439 
-449 ASSGK
+449 
-454 AAESVRRGVVS
+454 
-465 SSAADVSSHGCGSG
+465 
-479 TGWLADFSSG
+479 
-489 NSVTSSS
+489 
-496 GAVESVRQ
+496 
-504 GVASSSTANVAT
+504 T

-528 FSSGNSAASSGGASA
+528 FSSGNSAASLDEASV

-655 VFGEEGLSTRSVR
+655 VFGEEGLSTLSVR

-707 VNQRTCGAGSASHL
+707 VDQRTCGSGSASHL
-721 DSRSLSSGEES
+721 DSMSLSSGEES

-737 VDVNQRTCGSGSAR
+737 VDVVQRTCGAGSAR
-751 HLVCTL
+751 HLRCTL
-757 AVDSGFSD
+757 AGDSGFSD

-837 EADEYYRRAL
+837 EADEYYSRAL

>member
-1 MELRKKEVD
+1 

-34 IPLALIAIAALA
+34 IPLALIAIAVLA

-95 YGGPFERGEAIGKL
+95 CGGPFERGEAIGKL

-262 GMNTQGLAVTINASK
+262 GMNMQGLAVTINASK

-343 SPEGDYASSRMTAA
+343 SLDGDYASSRMTAA
-357 SSANMVSQLGGAVES
+357 SSANMVSSLDGASSS

-383 DVSSHG
+383 DGSPHG
-389 CGSGTGRLADFSY
+389 CGSGTGRLADS
-402 GNSAASSGKAAES
+402 
-415 VRRGVASSSTAEG
+415 
-428 SSHGCGSGTGW
+428 
-439 LADSSSGDSV
+439 
-449 ASSGK
+449 
-454 AAESVRRGVVS
+454 
-465 SSAADVSSHGCGSG
+465 
-479 TGWLADFSSG
+479 
-489 NSVTSSS
+489 
-496 GAVESVRQ
+496 
-504 GVASSSTANVAT
+504 
-516 HGCGSGSGRLAD
+516 
-528 FSSGNSAASSGGASA
+528 SSGNSAASSGGAA
-543 VTRIICTNH
+543 VVTRVICTNH

-700 AHFASVD
+700 AHFARVD
-707 VNQRTCGAGSASHL
+707 VDQRTCGAGSASYS
-721 DSRSLSSGEES
+721 DSRNLSSCDDC
-732 AHFTR
+732 AHFAR
-737 VDVNQRTCGSGSAR
+737 VDVDQRTCGSGSAR
-751 HLVCTL
+751 HSDSRNLSSCDDCAHFARVDVDQRTCEAGSASHLGCTL
-757 AVDSGFSD
+757 VGDSGFSD

-854 ERQHLETRLRGR
+854 ERQHLETQLRGR

>member
-1 MELRKKEVD
+1 

-34 IPLALIAIAALA
+34 IPLALIAIAVLA

-95 YGGPFERGEAIGKL
+95 CGGPFERGEAIGKL

-333 EKTPSAMGIY
+333 EKTPSAMGVY
-343 SPEGDYASSRMTAA
+343 SPEGGSESSRMTVA
-357 SSANMVSQLGGAVES
+357 SSANM
-372 VRQGVASPSAA
+372 
-383 DVSSHG
+383 
-389 CGSGTGRLADFSY
+389 
-402 GNSAASSGKAAES
+402 
-415 VRRGVASSSTAEG
+415 
-428 SSHGCGSGTGW
+428 
-439 LADSSSGDSV
+439 DSSLD
-449 ASSGK
+449 
-454 AAESVRRGVVS
+454 
-465 SSAADVSSHGCGSG
+465 
-479 TGWLADFSSG
+479 
-489 NSVTSSS
+489 

-528 FSSGNSAASSGGASA
+528 SSSGNSAASLDEASV
-543 VTRIICTNH
+543 VTRVICTNH

-700 AHFASVD
+700 VHVASVD
-707 VNQRTCGAGSASHL
+707 VDQRTCGAGSASHL
-721 DSRSLSSGEES
+721 G
-732 AHFTR
+732 
-737 VDVNQRTCGSGSAR
+737 
-751 HLVCTL
+751 CTL
-757 AVDSGFSD
+757 VGDSGFSD

-783 VLKFKAMQQTLVT
+783 VLKFKAMQQTLAT

>member
-1 MELRKKEVD
+1 

-34 IPLALIAIAALA
+34 IPLALIAIAVLA

-95 YGGPFERGEAIGKL
+95 CGGPFERGEAIGKL

-299 SNIEEAETIAASFKT
+299 SNIEEAETIASSFKT

-343 SPEGDYASSRMTAA
+343 SPEGDSESSRMTAA
-357 SSANMVSQLGGAVES
+357 SSANM
-372 VRQGVASPSAA
+372 
-383 DVSSHG
+383 
-389 CGSGTGRLADFSY
+389 
-402 GNSAASSGKAAES
+402 
-415 VRRGVASSSTAEG
+415 
-428 SSHGCGSGTGW
+428 
-439 LADSSSGDSV
+439 DSSLGV
-449 ASSGK
+449 PV
-454 AAESVRRGVVS
+454 ESVRRGVVS

-479 TGWLADFSSG
+479 TGRLAD
-489 NSVTSSS
+489 SSS
-496 GAVESVRQ
+496 GDSV
-504 GVASSSTANVAT
+504 
-516 HGCGSGSGRLAD
+516 
-528 FSSGNSAASSGGASA
+528 ASSGGASA

-700 AHFASVD
+700 VHVASVD
-707 VNQRTCGAGSASHL
+707 VDQRTCGSGSARHL

-732 AHFTR
+732 AHFAR
-737 VDVNQRTCGSGSAR
+737 VDVNQRTYGSGSAR
-751 HLVCTL
+751 HSGCTL
-757 AVDSGFSD
+757 AGDSGFSD

>member
-1 MELRKKEVD
+1 

-34 IPLALIAIAALA
+34 IPLALIAIAVLA

-57 EPEFVP
+57 EPEFAP

-95 YGGPFERGEAIGKL
+95 CGGPFERGEAIGKL

-228 GEEFAKNKLVLFEK
+228 GEEFAKNKLVLFQK

-333 EKTPSAMGIY
+333 EKTPSAMGVY
-343 SPEGDYASSRMTAA
+343 SPEGGSESSRMTVA
-357 SSANMVSQLGGAVES
+357 SSANM
-372 VRQGVASPSAA
+372 
-383 DVSSHG
+383 
-389 CGSGTGRLADFSY
+389 
-402 GNSAASSGKAAES
+402 
-415 VRRGVASSSTAEG
+415 
-428 SSHGCGSGTGW
+428 
-439 LADSSSGDSV
+439 DSSLD
-449 ASSGK
+449 
-454 AAESVRRGVVS
+454 
-465 SSAADVSSHGCGSG
+465 
-479 TGWLADFSSG
+479 
-489 NSVTSSS
+489 

-528 FSSGNSAASSGGASA
+528 SSSGNSAASLDEASV
-543 VTRIICTNH
+543 VTRVICTNH

-700 AHFASVD
+700 VHVASVD
-707 VNQRTCGAGSASHL
+707 VDQRTCGAGSASHL
-721 DSRSLSSGEES
+721 G
-732 AHFTR
+732 
-737 VDVNQRTCGSGSAR
+737 
-751 HLVCTL
+751 CTL
-757 AVDSGFSD
+757 VGDSGFSD

-783 VLKFKAMQQTLVT
+783 VLKFKAMQQTLAT

-854 ERQHLETRLRGR
+854 ERQHLETQLRGR

>member
-1 MELRKKEVD
+1 

-95 YGGPFERGEAIGKL
+95 CGGPFERGEAIGKL

-333 EKTPSAMGIY
+333 EKTPSAMGVY
-343 SPEGDYASSRMTAA
+343 SPGGGSESSRMTAA

-372 VRQGVASPSAA
+372 VRQGVSSPSAA
-383 DVSSHG
+383 DGSPHG
-389 CGSGTGRLADFSY
+389 CGSGT
-402 GNSAASSGKAAES
+402 
-415 VRRGVASSSTAEG
+415 
-428 SSHGCGSGTGW
+428 
-439 LADSSSGDSV
+439 
-449 ASSGK
+449 
-454 AAESVRRGVVS
+454 
-465 SSAADVSSHGCGSG
+465 
-479 TGWLADFSSG
+479 
-489 NSVTSSS
+489 
-496 GAVESVRQ
+496 
-504 GVASSSTANVAT
+504 
-516 HGCGSGSGRLAD
+516 GRLAD

-655 VFGEEGLSTRSVR
+655 VFGEEGLSTRGVR

-700 AHFASVD
+700 VHVARVD
-707 VNQRTCGAGSASHL
+707 VDQRTCGAGSA
-721 DSRSLSSGEES
+721 
-732 AHFTR
+732 
-737 VDVNQRTCGSGSAR
+737 R
-751 HLVCTL
+751 HLGCTL
-757 AVDSGFSD
+757 AGDSGFSD

-783 VLKFKAMQQTLVT
+783 VLKFKAMQQTLAT

-823 VSVASYLESLGKNA
+823 VSVASYLESLGKKA

-854 ERQHLETRLRGR
+854 ERQHLETQLRGR